1 MSAVLSVEQAGDG
14 VLLLTLDRPAQRNA
28 FDVELVEAMHA
39 ALARFRDEACWRAAV
54 LTGRA
59 PAFCAGMDLKS
70 FSAPGAPRHLFTELI
85 RSLPYL
91 GKPIVAAVNG
101 AAFTGGLE
109 LALACDFIIASEEA
123 RFADTHA
130 KIGAVSGSG
139 MGSRLPHAVGTR
151 FAKQMMLSCEPID
164 ALTALRVG
172 LVNEVVPASQ
182 AVPRAL
188 DLASAIAR
196 HDAGLV
202 GIVKGVLDRGSEAT
216 LGEAISI
223 ERDAL
228 ARRKAE
234 GAMAWSAITTRTA
247 IPTSSSTR

>member
-1 MSAVLSVEQAGDG
+1 MTRVLSVEPAGEG

-28 FDVELVEAMHA
+28 FDVELVEAMRD
-39 ALARFRDEACWRAAV
+39 ALADFRDDARWRAAV
-54 LTGRA
+54 LTGRP

-85 RSLPYL
+85 SSIPYL
-91 GKPIVAAVNG
+91 GKPIIAAVNG

-130 KIGAVSGSG
+130 KIGALSGSG
-139 MGSRLPHAVGTR
+139 MASRLPHAVGTR

-164 ALTALRVG
+164 ALTALRAG
-172 LVNEVVPASQ
+172 LANEVVPAAQ
-182 AVPRAL
+182 LVPRAL
-188 DLASAIAR
+188 ELASAIAR
-196 HDAGLV
+196 HDPRLI
-202 GIVKGVLDRGSEAT
+202 GIVKSVLDRGSEAT
-216 LGEAISI
+216 LGEAIGI

-234 GAMAWSAITTRTA
+234 GAVAWSTTN
-247 IPTSSSTR
+247 S